1 MGENEISGIIVDCC
15 YRIHKRL
22 GPGMLE
28 NVYEELLSYEL
39 STKNINYI
47 RQKTIPLHYDN
58 IKFDVGFRLDFLV
71 ESKVVV
77 ELKSIEKVLP
87 VHKKQ
92 LLTYLKITKLK
103 LGLLINFNCA
113 LLKDGIFRIVNNL

>member
-1 MGENEISGIIVDCC
+1 MEENEISGIIVDCC